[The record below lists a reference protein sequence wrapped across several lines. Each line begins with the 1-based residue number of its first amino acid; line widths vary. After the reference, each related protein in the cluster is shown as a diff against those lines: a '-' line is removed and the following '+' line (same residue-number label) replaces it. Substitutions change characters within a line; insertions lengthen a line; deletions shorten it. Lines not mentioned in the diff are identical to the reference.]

1 MNNSGIS
8 FFADSGKLIVEG
20 SSLSRDQKR
29 LPSCKSTVSQT

>member
-8 FFADSGKLIVEG
+8 FFADSGKLIVEEA
-20 SSLSRDQKR
+20 LYPAIKKR